1 MARLF
6 FWRGTTGGLGIILL
20 LAATSVAV
28 IAFFARDP
36 RGENAWRRLAAPA
49 LAGFVLTGI
58 AVLAVQHYAILLGV
72 PPGDPAAWVLPGC
85 YGRGRGGRAGMGAG
99 AQDPP
104 PARSTPRSASART
117 PSPPSPQLPRRPGDH
132 GASRARR

>member
-1 MARLF
+1 M
-6 FWRGTTGGLGIILL
+6 L

-72 PPGDPAAWVLPGC
+72 PPGYPAAWVLPGC
-85 YGRGRGGRAGMGAG
+85 YGVVAMAGLGWALVLK
-99 AQDPP
+99 
-104 PARSTPRSASART
+104 S
-117 PSPPSPQLPRRPGDH
+117 RRPDVYAAIGLGPHAITAQHTCPWD
-132 GASRARR
+132 AQ